1 MSSISERAVVP
12 VHITDRRRSR
22 GLAARMA
29 LSAATVLAVVASVV
43 VPATAAF
50 AADPAAVRNT
60 KSANA
65 TLVHPADTFNWMI
78 EVGCSVLTDECVNA
92 VLTDVIPPEFI
103 LPAPED
109 ILLTPALNASERTIT
124 IVGQTVTIAF
134 HQNLVRPAGST
145 GLTNGTV
152 TVTIP
157 VTVRSDLDY
166 TPVPRA
172 VQNTSQMAADNAP
185 MVPSTAS
192 VDLEVPLEL
201 ATQPTKAFS
210 PSSNIAVPGLT
221 TQLTLSGTNTSN
233 APVSTLT
240 IQDPVNPAAAGN
252 IFQSTLALQSL
263 DTVTWPTGATLA
275 TVSLWDS
282 TLVTPGWVA
291 AAPVAVGNPLVLPP
305 AVTPSDARG
314 IRIEFSSG
322 ATAEIPRTASS
333 SFALT
338 LANRAGVTAGSH
350 PNTAESTVTRDILTA
365 TTPVTAAYS
374 ITAATSAVSA
384 GKSITPDRISTVAFG
399 PSNLTSATVT
409 LTGSNTGSIP
419 LASLTIAEPSNP
431 ADLSSANPL
440 APAHAGGGLL
450 FDAFTGVVWP
460 AGATSV
466 AITYN
471 YSDGTT
477 STSSGSGPGLPA
489 ADPGKRVTGFSVTF
503 TGTMLQGA
511 NATIP
516 FTIDANPVQ
525 VAPNFSQLYT
535 NQVQVTGVDAYSQS
549 VGPRFAS
556 DTVTVLADQV
566 NVSTSKSLTRG
577 SLRASAGQSTIATL
591 RTTVAG
597 YPDSTRA
604 MAHIEMIDPSAPT
617 GLTDWYRYFDATQLV
632 VTQVPGDA
640 TLTLSYRDAAGVYT
654 VLQTFGPGTHTYDIP
669 TAIRDDVYGVK
680 LSWDSTTGFQPGQ
693 SLTANLGYALR
704 TQLRDSVTPLP
715 NAAATLQNCSAS
727 EGTSIGN
734 PGTLDSNFAVS
745 SPCPTVT
752 LVPVT
757 VGPGP
762 GAANLL
768 DKTFINVGNTS
779 AQTIINT
786 RNDNRTRVRLAW
798 STDGYTGIDQVVV
811 YDGPADGAGDPAP
824 GLWNQK
830 GMYDAFNLVSIP
842 AINNALDP
850 LLQYDQVYAELY
862 NRTTNTW
869 ETPSGWCT
877 AATPCAGSFPARTL
891 NATQQDQY
899 VAIRFVFSERPGR
912 TGLSPAPGSGVADSI
927 THNRRIDL
935 VFQLRNSLRSDA
947 TSPVVDGYQYNEA
960 VTSPGG
966 HSVIRNDAWSQATLA
981 VGGTLTDRASD
992 TIQLQ
997 DPNLAVGVTKTWT
1010 GGPLPIP
1017 DSTVTVRPTSR
1028 ATITAVNQTVGK
1040 VDSLTISEPNTGVA
1054 TPNDSPF
1061 EQFDLVRFHSITHP
1075 TGATGLT
1082 VTVTRTAGGN
1092 LVASG
1097 TPAAVATTVLAWTAS
1112 QLAAATGFEFR
1123 YTGRINGVG
1132 ASTNAVIAFDLGLRP
1147 TLRTTGNPVVAGSVY
1162 NSTEAV
1168 VADRRW
1174 NSASP
1179 VAAPTFVD
1187 AALAAR
1193 NGANIALVASTIG
1206 VTTSKTFSTTSET
1219 EPTRNESRLTLSAT
1233 PNGSERVQS
1242 LTITDDR
1249 ATFWNAFDFTR
1260 LPTTG
1265 AQLTLQIFSPD
1276 VPAARMVVQIEV
1288 CINGT
1293 WDATA
1298 IASSPDA
1305 GCTARGGTWVGA
1317 GTWKSQAQARANFLP
1332 TGITASQVE
1341 GLRVTF
1347 RRANNTQWEN
1357 PQAPAVT
1364 IPLLVQRRVDLRTG
1378 DPVLTNY
1385 PGNVPSPGETVAG
1398 RTTNGLQADVLGIW
1412 GKTASA
1418 TNAANYLYAYSTT
1431 GVRVHKTPAGVKAP
1445 GRIFNYTLSAT
1456 NTGNWPIVNPVITD
1470 YLPSDGVGAQLIFD
1484 PDNPWTY
1491 TYALV
1496 GSAPTPA
1503 NGTALPTGT
1512 SGPTVA
1518 VQADG
1523 YGPQKITYSFPTGS
1537 VLEVGQTYTVTIPM
1551 MFRPGL
1557 VNNTNVTNS
1566 FSIRGDRQFDTCTA
1580 PAGFSAIYD
1589 SVTQECST
1597 ATTVRPSE
1605 QAALRAL
1612 MTVRADL
1619 DVDYPTDQGF
1629 TGASGCAALVDSDG
1643 FSRLPCIPLTLP
1655 GQKETWRLTAQNT
1668 GTTQMPRLV
1677 LSTRHPDVADRT
1689 ILDSFVRD
1697 SRWAAGFADEVTAN
1711 LGIPGATMT
1720 VYYTTATAPCKLVLQ
1735 GPANANACGNDPPTG
1750 WAVWTAGDLADP
1762 TVVTAL
1768 QFVIDFPSSDLFQ
1781 PADIVTIDVVTRTAA
1796 LSSTPGAD
1804 TVANNS
1810 LSASAITRTGTTDT
1824 AVTALDYSV
1833 VSVALATGSV
1843 LLDKEVTGPAASF
1856 IPDGQVFAGELV
1868 CTSVG
1873 EVVTRPFSLTA
1884 DTSTVPATV
1893 PGVQFDNLPGGAECT
1908 VTETTASGQ
1917 TTYTATTI
1925 TVDPLAD
1932 PTALPTVQLV
1942 NDYQFAGIRIS
1953 KTVTTTAGVIPEDYA
1968 FTVSCTFLGVPVPL
1982 AAADAAFVLD
1992 DTQSKTILGIPANSD
2007 CVVTETDAKGADATI
2022 MTAQTAPT
2030 HPGASV
2036 AVDNLARTAT
2046 FTRLSPDTVSG
2057 VTNVANANNRF
2068 DAPAALII
2076 TKRLS
2081 GNGAAQFGVD
2091 KTFSV
2096 DVQCSFGATTQ
2107 YAGIVQLSAAN
2118 AWQVVLENIIAGSD
2132 CTFTEVG
2139 LQGADAVVVTPND
2152 GTDTSVGI
2160 LVVPGPTVTDP
2171 SPVVDI
2177 AVTNWYLT
2185 GSVEITKTF
2194 AGDAG
2199 AIDKFARNPVPE
2211 IEFEFELSCVRGG
2224 VAVVIP
2230 GGGTRTVTAASP
2242 VAQYT
2247 GLASGA
2253 ECVVAETRDGGASA
2267 TRILD
2272 ENGNDLVD
2280 GELTVTVDNTVLSA
2294 ADQAQDDVSIEN
2306 TFRFADV
2313 SAAKTVVDASGN
2325 RGAGPFEVTLVCTLD
2340 GRDIDA
2346 AEPGAAVIRS
2356 GETVT
2361 WTELA
2366 EGADCIVEETRTG
2379 GATRT
2384 TAALTAADGS
2394 LGSAVE
2400 ATSVALLP
2408 LRWTGDLAPNRV
2420 EFVNSFRLAYTGSN
2434 ADPGLLLLLPLGL
2447 ILAGGLLVG
2456 FRILRRRP
2464 GHRMT
2469 PAH

>member
-1 MSSISERAVVP
+1 MPGTGAIIAARVNP
-12 VHITDRRRSR
+12 TRRRSR

-29 LSAATVLAVVASVV
+29 LSTATVLAVVASVI
-43 VPATAAF
+43 VPATAAL

-92 VLTDVIPPEFI
+92 VLTDVVPSEFI
-103 LPAPED
+103 LPDPAD
-109 ILLTPALNASERTIT
+109 ILLTPALSASERTIT
-124 IVGQTVTIAF
+124 VVGQTVTIAF
-134 HQNLVRPAGST
+134 HQDLVKPAGST

-166 TPVPRA
+166 TPVPRTVA
-172 VQNTSQMAADNAP
+172 NTSHMVADNAP

-221 TQLTLSGTNTSN
+221 TQLTLGGTNTSN
-233 APVSTLT
+233 AAVSTLT
-240 IQDPVNPAAAGN
+240 IQDPVDPAAAGN
-252 IFQSTLALQSL
+252 IFQTTLALQSL
-263 DTVTWPTGATLA
+263 DTVTWPTGASSATL
-275 TVSLWDS
+275 SLWDS

-291 AAPVAVGNPLVLPP
+291 AAPVTVGNPLVLPL
-305 AVTPSDARG
+305 AVTPADARG

-322 ATAEIPRTASS
+322 ATAEIPRAAFSS
-333 SFALT
+333 VALT

-350 PNTAESTVTRDILTA
+350 PNTAQSTVVRDSLTA

-399 PSNLTSATVT
+399 PSNLTTATVT

-419 LASLTIAEPSNP
+419 LASLTIAEPSDP

-440 APAHAGGGLL
+440 APAHAGGGLI
-450 FDAFTGVVWP
+450 FDGFTGVVWP

-466 AITYN
+466 SISYN

-477 STSSGSGPGLPA
+477 STSGGSGPGLPA

-516 FTIDANPVQ
+516 FTIDANPAQ

-535 NQVQVTGVDAYSQS
+535 NQVQVTGVDAYSQA
-549 VGPRFAS
+549 VGPAFAS
-556 DTVTVLADQV
+556 DTVTVLSDQV

-577 SLRASAGQSTIATL
+577 SIRASAGQSTIATL
-591 RTTVAG
+591 TTTVAG

-604 MAHIEMIDPSAPT
+604 MDHIEMVDPSAPT

-640 TLTLSYRDAAGVYT
+640 TLTLSYRDALGVYT
-654 VLQTFGPGTHTYDIP
+654 VLQAFGPGTHTYDIP
-669 TAIRDDVYGVK
+669 TAIRNDVYGVK

-704 TQLRDSVTPLP
+704 SQLRDSATPLP
-715 NAAATLQNCSAS
+715 NAAKSLQNCSAS
-727 EGTSIGN
+727 EGTSVGN
-734 PGTLDSNFAVS
+734 PGALESNVAVS
-745 SPCPTVT
+745 NPCPTVT
-752 LVPVT
+752 LVPVAS
-757 VGPGP
+757 GPGS
-762 GAANLL
+762 GAADLL
-768 DKTFINVGNTS
+768 DKAFINVGNTS
-779 AQTIINT
+779 AQNIINT
-786 RNDNRTRVRLAW
+786 RNDNQTRVRLSW
-798 STDGYTGIDQVVV
+798 STDGYSEIDQVVV
-811 YDGPADGAGDPAP
+811 YDGPTDGAGDPAP
-824 GLWNQK
+824 GLWSQK
-830 GMYDAFNLVSIP
+830 GMYDAFNLASIP
-842 AINNALDP
+842 AIGNSLDP

-877 AATPCAGSFPARTL
+877 AAAPCAGAFPARTL
-891 NATQQDQY
+891 DATQRDQY

-927 THNRRIDL
+927 AHNRRIDL

-960 VTSPGG
+960 VTIPGG

-981 VGGTLTDRASD
+981 GGGTLTDRASD

-997 DPNLAVGVTKTWT
+997 DPNLAVAVTKTWT
-1010 GGPLPIP
+1010 GGALPIP
-1017 DSTVTVRPTSR
+1017 DSSVTVRPTSR
-1028 ATITAVNQTVGK
+1028 VMISAVNQTVGK
-1040 VDSLTISEPNTGVA
+1040 VDSLTVSEPNTSVA

-1061 EQFDLVRFHSITHP
+1061 DQFDLVRFHSFSHP
-1075 TGATGLT
+1075 AGATGLT
-1082 VTVTRTAGGN
+1082 VVVTRTAGGD
-1092 LVASG
+1092 LVSSG
-1097 TPAAVATTVLAWTAS
+1097 TPTVVAAAVMAWTAS
-1112 QLAAATGFEFR
+1112 ELADATGFQIR

-1132 ASTNAVIAFDLGLRP
+1132 SSTNAVIVFDLGLRA
-1147 TLRTTGNPVVAGSVY
+1147 TLRATGNPVAAGTVF
-1162 NSTEAV
+1162 NSTEAI

-1174 NSASP
+1174 DSASP
-1179 VAAPTFVD
+1179 VVAPTFID
-1187 AALAAR
+1187 ATLAAID
-1193 NGANIALVASTIG
+1193 GANIAVVDSTIG
-1206 VTTSKTFSTTSET
+1206 VATSKVFFTTSEA
-1219 EPTRNESRLTLSAT
+1219 EPSRGEIRLTLNAT

-1242 LTITDDR
+1242 LTVTDDR

-1260 LPTTG
+1260 LPTSG
-1265 AQLTLQIFSPD
+1265 AQLTLQTFSPD
-1276 VPAARMVVQIEV
+1276 IAAGRMVVQVEA
-1288 CINGT
+1288 CINST

-1298 IASSPDA
+1298 IAASPDA
-1305 GCTARGGTWVGA
+1305 GCTARGGTWVGG
-1317 GTWKSQAQARANFLP
+1317 GTWKNQAQARANFLP
-1332 TGITASQVE
+1332 SGVTASQVE
-1341 GLRVTF
+1341 GLRVTY
-1347 RRANNTQWEN
+1347 RRSDNTQWEN
-1357 PQAPAVT
+1357 PQAPAVA
-1364 IPLLVQRRVDLRTG
+1364 IPLLVQRRVDLRSG
-1378 DPVLTNY
+1378 DPILTNY
-1385 PGNVPSPGETVAG
+1385 PGNAPSPGETVAG
-1398 RTTNGLQADVLGIW
+1398 RTTNALQADVLGVW

-1418 TNAANYLYAYSTT
+1418 TNTANYLYAYATT

-1470 YLPSDGVGAQLIFD
+1470 YLPSDGVGAQLVFD

-1491 TYALV
+1491 TYALA

-1512 SGPTVA
+1512 SGPIVA

-1523 YGPQKITYSFPTGS
+1523 YGPQKITYSFPADS
-1537 VLEVGQTYTVTIPM
+1537 VLEVGQTYTITIPM

-1580 PAGFSAIYD
+1580 PAGFSASYD
-1589 SVTQECST
+1589 SATRECST

-1612 MTVRADL
+1612 MTVKADL
-1619 DVDYPTDQGF
+1619 DIDYPTDQGF
-1629 TGASGCAALVDSDG
+1629 TGASGCAALIDSDG

-1677 LSTRHPDVADRT
+1677 LSTRLPDVADST
-1689 ILDSFVRD
+1689 ILDGFLRN
-1697 SRWAAGFADEVTAN
+1697 SRWAAGFADEITAN

-1735 GPANANACGNDPPTG
+1735 NPTNANACGSDPATG
-1750 WAVWTAGDLADP
+1750 WAVWTAGSLADP

-1768 QFVIDFPSSDLFQ
+1768 QFVIDFPSSHLFQ
-1781 PADIVTIDVVTRTAA
+1781 PAEIVTIDVLTRTAA

-1804 TVANNS
+1804 TVASNS
-1810 LSASAITRTGTTDT
+1810 LSASAITRTGVTDT

-1856 IPDGQVFAGELV
+1856 IPNGQVFAGDLV
-1868 CTSVG
+1868 CSSLG
-1873 EVVTRPFSLTA
+1873 EVVTRPFTLTA

-1893 PGVQFDNLPGGAECT
+1893 PGVQFDNLPGGATCT
-1908 VTETTASGQ
+1908 VTETNASGQ

-1942 NDYQFAGIRIS
+1942 NDYQLAGIRIS

-1968 FTVSCTFLGVPVPL
+1968 FSVGCTFLGAAVPL
-1982 AAADAAFVLD
+1982 AAADSAFVLD
-1992 DTQSKTILGIPANSD
+1992 DTQARTILGIPANSD
-2007 CVVTETDAKGADATI
+2007 CVVTETDAKGADGTI
-2022 MTAQTAPT
+2022 MTAQTAPAR
-2030 HPGASV
+2030 PGSAV
-2036 AVDNLARTAT
+2036 VVDNVARTAT

-2057 VTNVANANNRF
+2057 VTNVANADNRF
-2068 DAPAALII
+2068 DAPAALIV
-2076 TKRLS
+2076 TKRFAGS
-2081 GNGAAQFGVD
+2081 GSAQFGLD

-2096 DVQCSFGATTQ
+2096 DVQCTFGATTQ
-2107 YAGIVQLSAAN
+2107 YAGIVQLDASN
-2118 AWQVVLENIIAGSD
+2118 AWQIVLENIIAGSS

-2152 GTDTSVGI
+2152 GTDTSVGV
-2160 LVVPGPTVTDP
+2160 LVVPGPTQAVP
-2171 SPVVDI
+2171 SPIVDI
-2177 AVTNWYLT
+2177 DVRNWYLT

-2194 AGDAG
+2194 AGDTG
-2199 AIDKFARNPVPE
+2199 AIDKFARLPVPE
-2211 IEFEFELSCVRGG
+2211 IEFEFQLSCTRDG

-2230 GGGTRTVTAASP
+2230 GGSTRIVTAASP

-2253 ECVVAETRDGGASA
+2253 DCVVEETRDGGASA

-2272 ENGNDLVD
+2272 ENGNDLID
-2280 GELTVTVDNTVLSA
+2280 GEFTVTLDAAVLSA
-2294 ADQAQDDVSIEN
+2294 ADQAQDSISIEN

-2313 SAAKTVVDASGN
+2313 SAAKKVVDASGT
-2325 RGAGPFEVTLVCTLD
+2325 RGAGPFEVTLECMLD
-2340 GRDIDA
+2340 GRSIDP
-2346 AEPGAAVIRS
+2346 AEPGAAVIRD

-2366 EGADCIVEETRTG
+2366 EGADCTVEETRTG
-2379 GATRT
+2379 GAVRT

-2400 ATSVALLP
+2400 TTAIDLLP
-2408 LRWTGDLAPNRV
+2408 LRWTGDPAPNRV

-2434 ADPGLLLLLPLGL
+2434 ADPGLLLLVPLGL

-2456 FRILRRRP
+2456 IGVLSRRP
-2464 GHRMT
+2464 GHRMRR
-2469 PAH
+2469 AH